1 MAWNE
6 VREWELELEL
16 EEDDLAVAF
25 DDLAGL
31 VGFAAEADDEGV
43 LIMRMRVREERRF
56 WRRKVRSVS
65 GESNNG

>member
-1 MAWNE
+1 M
-6 VREWELELEL
+6 REWELELEL

-43 LIMRMRVREERRF
+43 LILRMLMREEM
-56 WRRKVRSVS
+56 
-65 GESNNG
+65 N